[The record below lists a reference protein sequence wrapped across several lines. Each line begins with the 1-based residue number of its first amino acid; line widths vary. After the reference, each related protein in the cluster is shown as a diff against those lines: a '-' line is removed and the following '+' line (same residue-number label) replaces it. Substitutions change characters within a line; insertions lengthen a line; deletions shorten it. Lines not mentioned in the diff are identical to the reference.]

1 MKKSRAGWPAAI
13 SVVLL
18 LGVVGLTNS
27 AEFLPRSLLFVCG
40 ALLTVIG
47 LVWALAAKSGRA
59 VQVLDCVLLVAYVFT
74 FAFLFH
80 TETLGSLT
88 SPTGTVEMV
97 ELILRDGPAERMV
110 WKPGDGQPVRGEE
123 DGRTVVT
130 GGSAQE
136 MVEKMDQITL
146 RDYWWPGAV
155 ESSTFFDMTIYFA
168 DGEGTSVVSVYAN
181 DPGVSIHHWRTPAAG
196 QAESGEWLAFGDLAS
211 LLPQEVLELFQ
222 SAER

>member
-1 MKKSRAGWPAAI
+1 MKKSRAGWPIAI

-18 LGVVGLTNS
+18 LGVVGLTKS

-40 ALLTVIG
+40 TLLALVG

-59 VQVLDCVLLVAYVFT
+59 VPVLGCVLLVTYGLT

-80 TETLGSLT
+80 TETLKSLT
-88 SPTGTVEMV
+88 SPTGTVEIV
-97 ELILRDGPAERMV
+97 ELILRDGPAERVV
-110 WKPGDGQPVRGEE
+110 WKPGDGQPVLGEE

-136 MVEKMDQITL
+136 MAEKMDQITL

-155 ESSTFFDMTIYFA
+155 KSSTVFDMTIYFS
-168 DGEGTSVVSVYAN
+168 DGEGIFVVSVYAN
-181 DPGVSIHHWRTPAAG
+181 DPGVSVHYWSSPAAG
-196 QAESGEWLAFGDLAS
+196 QAESGEWLAFSDLAS

-222 SAER
+222 AAVS